1 MASNLPPQTLRERPP
16 RAKQNVAKTVGILLL
31 ILLGLYVIKF
41 LMDESDPDR
50 PPIIIS
56 SGSVSVDTQ
65 GGDWEDKGGKG
76 YKHDFKGKDVK
87 SFTARTGAGIE
98 GSACSVDG
106 KTIVVTYGSSEITFS
121 RKGKFLGL
129 GKNHAFVQFAEG
141 ADVSHPSKGR
151 LMVNTGDTLVSFRNE
166 NGNNCAVAE
175 GQLEISQKH

>member
-1 MASNLPPQTLRERPP
+1 MASNLPPRELRAQRPP
-16 RAKQNVAKTVGILLL
+16 RNVARTVGILLL
-31 ILLGLYVIKF
+31 ILLGLYVLVQY
-41 LMDESDPDR
+41 LMDESDPTR

-56 SGSVSVDTQ
+56 SGSVYVDVQ

-87 SFTARTGAGIE
+87 SFTASTGIGTG

-121 RKGKFLGL
+121 RKGKTLGF
-129 GKNHAFVQFAEG
+129 GKNHAFAQFGEG

-151 LMVNTGDTLVSFRNE
+151 LAVNTGDTLVSFRNE
-166 NGNNCAVAE
+166 NGNNCAVAD
-175 GQLEISQKH
+175 GRLQIAQKH